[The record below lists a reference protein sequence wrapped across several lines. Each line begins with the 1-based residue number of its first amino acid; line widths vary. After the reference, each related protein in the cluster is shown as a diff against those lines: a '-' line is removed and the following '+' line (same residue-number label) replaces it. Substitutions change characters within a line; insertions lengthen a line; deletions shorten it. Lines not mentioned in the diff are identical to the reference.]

1 VSTVKADVLI
11 SRVEAVP
18 SRPLAVA
25 EPKAKSLDTSGI
37 KTPKLT
43 RQGLCCVWHGLG
55 LPQFCALMAKHPRV
69 SLGHYPRLASIAAV
83 ATTNS
88 FWNTIEQLLYGR
100 AVERTV
106 VEHPPIFILG
116 HWRSGTTLLH
126 NLFTLDSGITFPNL
140 YQVLFPGHFLVT
152 ESWLAPLTAWTIP
165 KNRPM
170 DNVATGWKLAQEDEV
185 ALLLT
190 TLLSPYLMMAFQ
202 GDREKYGR
210 YFDLR
215 DMTADEQARWK
226 SAFMTLVKK
235 ITYLHRKPVVMKS
248 PSHTYRVPV
257 LLEMFPNAKFV
268 YIHRDPYAVYT
279 SSLHLRKA
287 MFIENGLHP
296 PNFEGNEEDT
306 FHVYEKAI
314 EVYEETKHLIP
325 EGQLHEIRFADLEA
339 DPLGIM
345 RQTYEALSLG
355 GWNDLEPKIR
365 EQLPELQSYKKN
377 KFSMS
382 DEAKRHIYHRL
393 KPVFDQY
400 GYPSQLADEE

>member
-1 VSTVKADVLI
+1 MSTVNADVLI
-11 SRVEAVP
+11 PKVESANSHP
-18 SRPLAVA
+18 AAAP
-25 EPKAKSLDTSGI
+25 EPRSKALDTSGI

-43 RQGLCCVWHGLG
+43 RQGLCCVWHGLS
-55 LPQFCALMAKHPRV
+55 LPQFRALMSQHPRV
-69 SLGHYPRLASIAAV
+69 SWGQYPRLASIAAV

-88 FWNTIEQLLYGR
+88 FWNTIERWCYGK
-100 AVERTV
+100 AVEQTTV
-106 VEHPPIFILG
+106 DHPPIFILG

-126 NLFTLDSGITFPNL
+126 NLFTLDSGVTFPNL

-152 ESWLAPLTAWTIP
+152 ESWLAPLTAWSIP

-215 DMTADEQARWK
+215 DMTAAEQKLWK

-235 ITYLHRKPVVMKS
+235 ITYLHHKPVVMKS
-248 PSHTYRVPV
+248 PSHTYRVPT

-306 FHVYEKAI
+306 FKTYEQAI
-314 EVYEETKHLIP
+314 AVYEETKDLIP
-325 EGQLHEIRFADLEA
+325 AGQLHEMKFADLEA
-339 DPLGIM
+339 DPLGSM
-345 RQTYEALSLG
+345 RQTYEALSLT
-355 GWNDLEPKIR
+355 GWDQLEPKIR

-377 KFSMS
+377 TFSMS
-382 DEAKRHIYHRL
+382 DDAKRHIYNRL
-393 KPVFDQY
+393 KPIFDRY
-400 GYPSQLADEE
+400 GYPSQLEE